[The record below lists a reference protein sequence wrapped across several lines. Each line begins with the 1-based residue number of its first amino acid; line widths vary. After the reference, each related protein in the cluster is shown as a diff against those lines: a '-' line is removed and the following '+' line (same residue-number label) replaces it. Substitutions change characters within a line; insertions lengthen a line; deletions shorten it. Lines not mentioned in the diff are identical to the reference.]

1 MKRPASFISAALACV
16 WLLLPGPT
24 RAAQDWITLEPAGK
38 SNGRHIV
45 FLSGDEEYRSEESL
59 PMLAKILSQRHGFK
73 CTVLFSVNP
82 DGTINPNNQAS
93 ISHPEALDSADAI
106 VMALR
111 FRNWP
116 EADMRHFI
124 KAFER
129 GVPIIAL
136 RTSTHAFQYPGS
148 HSLSAYNKFGENVLG
163 EEWVTHWGHHKAEA
177 TRGIIEPSASEHPIL
192 NGVEKIFGDTDVY
205 EAYPP
210 PGCHH
215 PRARPGPQ
223 RHEPG

>member
-73 CTVLFSVNP
+73 CTVLFALDP
-82 DGTINPNNQAS
+82 DGTINPDNNQS
-93 ISHPEALDSADAI
+93 VPGIEGLDSADGI

-111 FRNWP
+111 FRQW
-116 EADMRHFI
+116 R
-124 KAFER
+124 
-129 GVPIIAL
+129 
-136 RTSTHAFQYPGS
+136 
-148 HSLSAYNKFGENVLG
+148 
-163 EEWVTHWGHHKAEA
+163 
-177 TRGIIEPSASEHPIL
+177 
-192 NGVEKIFGDTDVY
+192 
-205 EAYPP
+205 
-210 PGCHH
+210 
-215 PRARPGPQ
+215 
-223 RHEPG
+223 